1 MKQNYDIS
9 IIIPVFNEENCIGE
23 TLDRIVSYMSSKNLS
38 YEIIVADD
46 GSTDR
51 TKDIVEK
58 FAKQNQNVEIKF
70 VSLGIHRG
78 KGFAVK
84 LGMKEAKG
92 DYVIFLDVDLS
103 TDISEID
110 KFLNHIKEYDI
121 VIGSRA
127 LKDSKILFHQPFYRE
142 ICGKLFNKFLKV
154 VLGLPYNDTQCGAK
168 MFRNFV
174 AKQIFNKVNI
184 DGFAFDAE
192 VLLLAKIQN
201 YKVVEIPIIWRHSKN
216 TKVKFIKDGINMLLD
231 VLKVKINYLR
241 GKYK

>member
-1 MKQNYDIS
+1 
-9 IIIPVFNEENCIGE
+9 
-23 TLDRIVSYMSSKNLS
+23 
-38 YEIIVADD
+38 
-46 GSTDR
+46 
-51 TKDIVEK
+51 
-58 FAKQNQNVEIKF
+58 
-70 VSLGIHRG
+70 
-78 KGFAVK
+78 
-84 LGMKEAKG
+84 
-92 DYVIFLDVDLS
+92 
-103 TDISEID
+103 
-110 KFLNHIKEYDI
+110 
-121 VIGSRA
+121 
-127 LKDSKILFHQPFYRE
+127 
-142 ICGKLFNKFLKV
+142 
-154 VLGLPYNDTQCGAK
+154 